1 MAPEAVEIPV
11 ADRSG
16 VEEVRR
22 AARALALAL
31 GFAQAETEMVVLAA
45 IELATNLHRYA
56 REGRIGLAP
65 VVGAVG
71 VGIEVT
77 SRDRGPGIPD
87 RGAALRDGFSTGG
100 GSGSGLPAVRRLMD
114 EFAIASC
121 TDGTTITARKWRS
134 TP

>member
-1 MAPEAVEIPV
+1 MDPEAVEIPV
-11 ADRSG
+11 ASRAG

-22 AARALALAL
+22 AARAMASAL
-31 GFAQAETEMVVLAA
+31 GFAQEEAEMVVLAA

-56 REGRIGLAP
+56 REGRIRFTPLA
-65 VVGAVG
+65 GAPG

-77 SRDRGPGIPD
+77 SRDAGPGIPD

-100 GSGSGLPAVRRLMD
+100 GRGNGLPAVRRLMD
-114 EFAIASC
+114 EFSVVSG
-121 TDGTTITARKWRS
+121 TDGTTIVARKWRS

>member
-1 MAPEAVEIPV
+1 MNPDAVEIPV
-11 ADRSG
+11 ASRAG

-22 AARALALAL
+22 AARAMAAAL
-31 GFAQAETEMVVLAA
+31 GFAPVEAETVVLAA

-56 REGRIGLAP
+56 QEGRIRLTPLA
-65 VVGAVG
+65 GAPG

-87 RGAALRDGFSTGG
+87 RGAALHEGFSTGG
-100 GSGSGLPAVRRLMD
+100 GRGSGLPAVRRLMD
-114 EFAIASC
+114 EFSVESGS
-121 TDGTTITARKWRS
+121 DGTMITARKWRS